1 MFAALAALALNVL
14 GSLTRRWSRERLQ
27 RLAPQRVDVVIGV
40 PLPARHEGTAY
51 RPIPRWRRSARH
63 RRFTCYFS
71 ALQHRRRE
79 PGRDFAV
86 NLRNAYRHGNH
97 TGPHHT
103 DAYDD
108 HRFTGTA
115 ELLRLRHHGAGA
127 AALPG
132 CSSRPAPRAVAGAGP
147 GLASACFSYSR
158 TATRCRWGYR

>member
-27 RLAPQRVDVVIGV
+27 RLALQRSTWSSAFRCQPARRNGLQTNSAVAPQR
-40 PLPARHEGTAY
+40 
-51 RPIPRWRRSARH
+51 SAG
-63 RRFTCYFS
+63 RFTCYFS
-71 ALQHRRRE
+71 ARQHRRRE

-86 NLRNAYRHGNH
+86 NLRNAYKQGNH

-103 DAYDD
+103 DAYHD
-108 HRFTGTA
+108 HQFTGTA

-132 CSSRPAPRAVAGAGP
+132 CSSRPAPRAVAGVGP
-147 GLASACFSYSR
+147 GLASACF
-158 TATRCRWGYR
+158 